1 MCSRVWSRKSQVQQS
16 RRLRSISGA
25 GEPLVTRRPS
35 VATQKLMLGKIL
47 RRFPVRYR
55 IGSSTAFE
63 ALIRTILSQNTSDV
77 NSNRA
82 MKRLESRFD
91 ITPETL
97 SRASVEE
104 LVECIRSAGLYRVK
118 APRIK
123 QVSSIILDQF
133 GGDLDSVLKRGP
145 TEARS
150 IMTELPG
157 VGYKTA
163 DIVLAF
169 VAGHPTIPVDTHVTR
184 VSKRLGIVRKNAR
197 YEEIRLALERLI
209 PPNRRLR
216 MHLSLIRFG
225 REICKAPRPLCPQ
238 CLLNKTCPSS
248 TTRVRRARSMT

>member
-1 MCSRVWSRKSQVQQS
+1 M
-16 RRLRSISGA
+16 
-25 GEPLVTRRPS
+25 VTRRPS
-35 VATQKLMLGKIL
+35 IARQKLMLEKIL

-55 IGSSTAFE
+55 TRSSTAFE
-63 ALIRTILSQNTSDV
+63 TLIWTIISQNTSDV

-82 MKRLESRFD
+82 MERLESRFE
-91 ITPETL
+91 ITPAAL
-97 SRASVEE
+97 SQAPTDE
-104 LVECIRSAGLYRVK
+104 LIECIRSAGLYRVK

-145 TEARS
+145 AEARS

-169 VAGHPTIPVDTHVTR
+169 VGGHPTIPVDTHVMR

-197 YEEIRLALERLI
+197 YEEIRLAVERLI
-209 PPNRRLR
+209 PPNRRVR

-225 REICKAPRPLCPQ
+225 REICKAPRPLCIK
-238 CLLNKTCPSS
+238 CLVNRTCPSG
-248 TTRVRRARSMT
+248 TTRMRRTEPT